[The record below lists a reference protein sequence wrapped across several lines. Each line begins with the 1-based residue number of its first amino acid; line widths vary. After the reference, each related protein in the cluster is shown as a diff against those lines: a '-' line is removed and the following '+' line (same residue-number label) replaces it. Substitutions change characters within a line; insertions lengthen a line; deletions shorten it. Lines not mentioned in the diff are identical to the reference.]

1 MACIFWPQQVK
12 RAPPLPGET
21 VRPVIN
27 AHLIRLS
34 EAEDGLRPVV
44 AERVNIL
51 TEAPC
56 RSHLVIGATG
66 KMAVMHTIFPV
77 TYVEF
82 KRWLAERPNRE
93 PSKRR
98 RDALQ
103 AQTVQGLMDEGLLL
117 AP

>member
-1 MACIFWPQQVK
+1 MACIFCPQQVK
-12 RAPPLPGET
+12 RAPPLPAET

-34 EAEDGLRPVV
+34 EAEVGLRPVV
-44 AERVNIL
+44 AERANIL
-51 TEAPC
+51 TEAPF
-56 RSHLVIGATG
+56 RSHMMIGATG

-77 TYVEF
+77 TFVEF

-93 PSKRR
+93 SPKRR

-103 AQTVQGLMDEGLLL
+103 AQTVQSLMDEGLLL
-117 AP
+117 